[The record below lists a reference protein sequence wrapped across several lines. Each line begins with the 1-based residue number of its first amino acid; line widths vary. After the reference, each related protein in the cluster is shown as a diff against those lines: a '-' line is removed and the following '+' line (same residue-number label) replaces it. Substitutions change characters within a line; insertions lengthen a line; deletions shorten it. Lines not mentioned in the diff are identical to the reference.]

1 MAVEIRETPIGGNL
15 RDFLNVVD
23 HIYRDDPQYVRPL
36 NMEIKDRLSL
46 KNPFFEH
53 GEAVIFTAHRNG
65 FCVGRCTASIDREHL
80 SRYND
85 DTGFFGF
92 MDTIDD
98 QEVATALLDNAR
110 RWLADRGMKRVR
122 GPQSLCINE
131 EIGNLV
137 DGFDTPPMIMMTH
150 HRPYQDTLIKGAGF
164 EKVKDLYA
172 WRYTV
177 GEVPRRARK
186 AQADVEAMPEVRTR
200 TVDMK
205 NLEGDVRTIMDIY
218 NDAWSENW
226 GFVPLTEK
234 ELSKM
239 AADMKLILIPKL
251 AYITE
256 IDGEAAAV
264 ALALP
269 NINSMIQDLNG
280 SLFPTGIGKLL
291 YRLKVKGP
299 RQARL
304 IILGIRKKYR
314 HVRKYAPLSTYL
326 YAKMNDAAKEL
337 GVEWGELSWTL
348 EDNGPV
354 NVGIKFMGGKI
365 YKRYRMYEREI

>member
-1 MAVEIRETPIGGNL
+1 MPVEIRETPIGGKIK
-15 RDFLNVVD
+15 DFLGVVD
-23 HIYRDDPQYVRPL
+23 HIYRDDPRYVRPL
-36 NMEIKDRLSL
+36 NMEIGDRLSK

-53 GEAVIFTAHRNG
+53 GEAVMFTAYRSG
-65 FCVGRCTASIDREHL
+65 LCVGRCTASIDREHL
-80 SRYND
+80 ARYKD

-92 MDTIDD
+92 IDTIND
-98 QEVATALLDNAR
+98 QDVATSLLDNAR

-122 GPQSLCINE
+122 GPMSLCINE
-131 EIGNLV
+131 EIGCLV
-137 DGFDTPPMIMMTH
+137 EGFDTPPMIMMAH
-150 HRPYQDTLIKGAGF
+150 HRAYQGERIEGAGF
-164 EKVKDLYA
+164 KQLKDLFA
-172 WRYTV
+172 WRYDI
-177 GEVPRRARK
+177 GSVPRRARK
-186 AQADVEAMPEVRTR
+186 AFQDVESMPEVRTR

-234 ELSKM
+234 ELAKM
-239 AADMKLILIPKL
+239 ASDMKLILMPKL

-269 NINSMIQDLNG
+269 NINAMIGDLNG
-280 SLFPTGIGKLL
+280 SLFPTGIAKLL
-291 YRLKVKGP
+291 YRLKIKGP
-299 RQARL
+299 DEARL

-314 HVRKYAPLSTYL
+314 HVRKYAALSAYL
-326 YAKMNDAAKEL
+326 YVKMNDAAAAL
-337 GVEWGELSWTL
+337 GIKWGELSWTL

-354 NVGIKFMGGKI
+354 NVGIKLMGGKI
-365 YKRYRMYEREI
+365 YKRYRIYEREI

>member
-15 RDFLNVVD
+15 KDFLNVVD

-53 GEAVIFTAHRNG
+53 GEAVIFTAYRSG

-92 MDTIDD
+92 LDTIDD

-150 HRPYQDTLIKGAGF
+150 HRPYQDALIKGAGF

-239 AADMKLILIPKL
+239 ASDMKLILIPKL

-269 NINSMIQDLNG
+269 NINAMIQDLNG
-280 SLFPTGIGKLL
+280 SLFPREL
-291 YRLKVKGP
+291 RSS
-299 RQARL
+299 
-304 IILGIRKKYR
+304 
-314 HVRKYAPLSTYL
+314 ST
-326 YAKMNDAAKEL
+326 D
-337 GVEWGELSWTL
+337 
-348 EDNGPV
+348 
-354 NVGIKFMGGKI
+354 
-365 YKRYRMYEREI
+365 